1 MTQVLLILGGTA
13 EARALAR
20 HVAGSGRKAIY
31 SYAGRV
37 EAPQPVPI
45 PSRIGGFGGAEGLAD
60 YLKMAGITHLVDAT
74 HPFADKMSRNAIAA
88 AKIAGLPLIALT
100 RPEWRPGEGD
110 EWLNV
115 PDLDT
120 AVAAL
125 PPDPKRIFLAIGRT
139 EIGRF
144 AARPEHHYLLRLVDR
159 PDTAPPLPHHD
170 IVVARGPFDIEG
182 DRALLESHRI
192 DIVVSKNSGG
202 SGARAKLDAA
212 RELGL
217 PVLMIDRPSL
227 PERHEVDTIEAVM
240 DWLDHAGTD
249 RGV

>member
-1 MTQVLLILGGTA
+1 MAGT
-13 EARALAR
+13 
-20 HVAGSGRKAIY
+20 GRKAIY

-45 PSRIGGFGGAEGLAD
+45 PSRIGGFGGAEGLSA
-60 YLKMAGITHLVDAT
+60 YIAQAGITHLVDAT
-74 HPFADKMSRNAIAA
+74 HPFADKMSRNAVQAA
-88 AKIAGLPLIALT
+88 QIAGIPLIALT
-100 RPEWRPGEGD
+100 RPEWTPGEGD

-115 PDLDT
+115 PDLVT

-125 PPDPKRIFLAIGRT
+125 PKDPTRVYLAIGRT

-159 PDTAPPLPHHD
+159 PETVPPLARHEV
-170 IVVARGPFDIEG
+170 VVARGPFDVDS
-182 DRALLESHRI
+182 DRTLLESHRI
-192 DIVVSKNSGG
+192 ELVVSKNSGG

-217 PVLMIDRPSL
+217 PVLMIDRPAL
-227 PERHEVDTIEAVM
+227 PERREVASIPDVLE
-240 DWLDHAGTD
+240 WLDHAGTE

>member
-1 MTQVLLILGGTA
+1 MTQILLILGGTA

-20 HVAGSGRKAIY
+20 HIATTGRKAIY

-45 PSRIGGFGGAEGLAD
+45 PSRIGGFGGPEGLAD
-60 YLKMAGITHLVDAT
+60 YLEMAQITHLVDAT
-74 HPFADKMSRNAIAA
+74 HPFADKMSRNAVEAA
-88 AKIAGLPLIALT
+88 RTADIPLIALT
-100 RPEWRPGEGD
+100 RPAWTPRDGD
-110 EWLNV
+110 EWLSV

-120 AVAAL
+120 AAAAL
-125 PPDPKRIFLAIGRT
+125 PSDPKRIFLAIGRT
-139 EIGRF
+139 EVGRF

-170 IVVARGPFDIEG
+170 IVVARGPFDVES
-182 DRALLESHRI
+182 DRTLLENHRI

-212 RELGL
+212 RELNL
-217 PVLMIDRPSL
+217 PVLMVERPSL
-227 PERHEVDTIEAVM
+227 PERREVASIGEVM
-240 DWLDHAGTD
+240 DWLDHAGTE